1 MSRVYRA
8 LQKAEREREEKPKK
22 EPRIEEHRTEE
33 QHVDE
38 LWAEELET
46 EERPKEELRVE
57 TYRTEVQRTEES
69 RAEEKDRRTV
79 IEKSVARIGEGTL
92 PTHRIK
98 VEPRGL
104 PSGDEASVLIAP
116 PDSFAAEQFRQLKT
130 KIFHVAPSPPHIIL
144 VTSATPNEGKSMV
157 SFNLALSISQE
168 IQKKAILVDADLRK
182 PSLLFKKPKATMGL
196 SSYLTGRIPLAEI
209 LVRLEENFWVIPA
222 GPSSRKSSE
231 LIGTRR
237 MTELLSSLREFGD
250 EHFIII
256 DSPPI
261 LLTTDPI
268 LLSKIAEGIIVVVM
282 ADRTPKESVRRAI
295 RSIDRKKIIGV
306 VLNQVERESASYY
319 GKYYHKYY
327 DK

>member
-22 EPRIEEHRTEE
+22 EHPIEELRTEELRTQEVRTEE
-33 QHVDE
+33 Q
-38 LWAEELET
+38 
-46 EERPKEELRVE
+46 RVE
-57 TYRTEVQRTEES
+57 EQRTEEQ
-69 RAEEKDRRTV
+69 RTEEQPRTTV
-79 IEKSVARIGEGTL
+79 IEKIVARIGEGTL
-92 PTHRIK
+92 RYPRIK
-98 VEPRGL
+98 VEPHEL
-104 PSGDEASVLIAP
+104 PPGDEPSVLTVP
-116 PDSFAAEQFRQLKT
+116 PDSFAAEQFRKLKT
-130 KIFHVAPSPPHIIL
+130 QIFHVSPNPPHIIL

-182 PSLLFKKPKATMGL
+182 PSVLFKKHTATRGL
-196 SSYLTGRIPLAEI
+196 SNYLSARIPLAEI
-209 LVRLEENFWVIPA
+209 LIRLEENFWIVPA

-237 MTELLSSLREFGD
+237 MTELLVSLREFGD
-250 EHFIII
+250 ENFIII

-261 LLTTDPI
+261 LLATDPV
-268 LLSKIAEGIIVVVM
+268 LLSKMVDGIIMVVM

-295 RSIDRKKIIGV
+295 HSVDRNKIIGV
-306 VLNQVERESASYY
+306 VLNQVEKESSSYY

-327 DK
+327 QK